1 MQNENGV
8 TNGDVQHTHCCIVGA
23 GPAGMLLA
31 LLLAR
36 QGIPVTL
43 LEAQHDFE
51 RPFRGNTLNPAVL
64 DIMRQLGLLD
74 PLLALRHAK
83 IERFV
88 VQTNA
93 GPLAFADFARLR
105 TATPYVMMLPQASF
119 LNLLLHEAQCY
130 PQFRFV
136 PGARVEELIQED
148 GEVRGVHYRSASG
161 SHDLHATLTVGADGR
176 FSRVRRLAHLEPIC
190 TAAPIDVL
198 WFMLPRAATDP
209 DDAGASFRFGPHSL
223 LVLMDHFDH
232 WQIGF
237 ILPKGSYAD
246 LKAQGIAAFQ
256 QCIAAI
262 APELADRVAQ
272 ITDWKQCSLLS
283 VESNRLRRWHRPGLL
298 LLGDAAHT
306 MSPVG
311 GVGINLAIQ
320 DAVAAANLVTAP
332 LAAGHVPNAVLA
344 AVQRQRDWPTRV
356 IQIAQAFAQQFVVA
370 RALGSDQVFQFPWLL
385 RLALRVPWLQ
395 AIPSHLIAFGPRAT
409 TLARNATTDA
419 PPHVAPL

>member
-1 MQNENGV
+1 MTEE
-8 TNGDVQHTHCCIVGA
+8 DVQHTHCCIVGA

-36 QGIPVTL
+36 QGIAVTL

-74 PLLALRHAK
+74 ALLALRHAK

-88 VQTNA
+88 VQTDA
-93 GPLAFADFARLR
+93 GPLAFADFARLC

-119 LNLLLHEAQCY
+119 LNLLLREAQRY

-136 PGARVEELIQED
+136 PGARVEELIEED
-148 GEVRGVHYRSASG
+148 GAVRGVRYRSADG
-161 SHDLHATLTVGADGR
+161 WHNLHATLTVGADGR
-176 FSRVRRLAHLEPIC
+176 FSRVRRLAQLEPIP

-198 WFMLPRAATDP
+198 WFMLHRATTDG
-209 DDAGASFRFGPHSL
+209 DDAGASFRFGPRSL

-232 WQIGF
+232 WQIGY
-237 ILPKGSYAD
+237 ILPKGGYAD
-246 LKAQGIAAFQ
+246 LKARGLEAFRHS
-256 QCIAAI
+256 II
-262 APELADRVAQ
+262 TMAPELADRVAQ
-272 ITDWKQCSLLS
+272 IIDWKQCSLLS
-283 VESNRLRRWHRPGLL
+283 VESSRLRRWHRHGLL

-320 DAVAAANLVTAP
+320 DAVAAANLVAAP
-332 LAAGHVPNAVLA
+332 LAAGHVPSAVLA
-344 AVQRQRDWPTRV
+344 AVQRQREWPTRV
-356 IQIAQAFAQQFVVA
+356 IQTAQAFAQQFVVA
-370 RALGSDQVFQFPWLL
+370 RALNSDQPFQFPWLL
-385 RLALRVPWLQ
+385 RTLLRVPWLQ
-395 AIPSHLIAFGPRAT
+395 AIPSYLIAFGPRTT
-409 TLARNATTDA
+409 TLADTMLIDA
-419 PPHVAPL
+419 HPHVAPL